1 MPPLARSAAYPA
13 SLVRHLARKQCF
25 RSTSSRGHA
34 SAAAATV
41 ESHNDASTSS
51 HANPAFSKPPS
62 RPSSSSG
69 LASLPFVS
77 SELSNLKS
85 SLFHLLGSSHPALD
99 AVAKYYF
106 QAEGKHLRPMLV
118 LLMAQATNGL
128 GGSAWSRLQRQDA
141 DDVASGR
148 VDESLTSVEG
158 VLNDWNPEQMG
169 LEGEGDMIFATPY
182 QAGRR
187 QGEEAQLDLRR
198 RRQAIARGK
207 QTAYEAEL
215 AQVTGGVQASPIL
228 STQRRLASITEMIH
242 VASLLHDDVI
252 DDSPLRRGEPSA
264 PQKFSNKLSILAG
277 DFLLG
282 RASVALARLGSN
294 EVVELLATVIANLVE
309 GEVMQLRQ
317 SPLPA
322 SAAAANRP
330 SEEAFEA
337 YMRKTYLKTASLM
350 AKSARASVI
359 LGGCGG
365 LDRDG
370 ASRTRT
376 EVAEGEW
383 VKDVAYGFGR
393 NLGIAFQVSRRFGG
407 GRKVRRSPA
416 DSPCL
421 SSPVQLI
428 DDMLD
433 FLPPS
438 PELGKPGLGADL
450 SLGLTTAPSLFA
462 WRSNPALGPLIARKF
477 SEPGDVEAAREMV
490 TRSDGLER
498 TRDLAIQFA
507 DEARKGIEGLPD
519 GDAKEAL
526 IGLTRKVVDRVS

>member
-1 MPPLARSAAYPA
+1 MPPIARSAAVYSA
-13 SLVRHLARKQCF
+13 SLMRHLARKQCF
-25 RSTSSRGHA
+25 RSSRGLA
-34 SAAAATV
+34 SAATAAV
-41 ESHNDASTSS
+41 DESHNESASRHASS
-51 HANPAFSKPPS
+51 SFAKPSPRAS
-62 RPSSSSG
+62 SPSSSSS
-69 LASLPFVS
+69 LSSLPFVS

-85 SLFHLLGSSHPALD
+85 SLFHLLGSSHPSLD

-128 GGSAWSRLQRQDA
+128 GGDAWSRLQRQDA

-169 LEGEGDMIFATPY
+169 LEGEGDMVFAAPY
-182 QAGRR
+182 QAGKRT
-187 QGEEAQLDLRR
+187 GAAGDGQLDLRR
-198 RRQAIARGK
+198 RRQAIAHGK
-207 QTAYEAEL
+207 QSAYEAEL
-215 AQVTGGVQASPIL
+215 AQVTGRASSSSSSSPIL

-317 SPLPA
+317 SPLP
-322 SAAAANRP
+322 SAANRP

-365 LDRDG
+365 VDRDG
-370 ASRTRT
+370 LSTRT
-376 EVAEGEW
+376 TTTKTRAEVAEGEW
-383 VKDVAYGFGR
+383 VKDVAYGYGR
-393 NLGIAFQVSRRFGG
+393 NLGIAFQVSHTRKRCGG
-407 GRKVRRSPA
+407 GGPGSLLTIFVLVAAHRRHA
-416 DSPCL
+416 R
-421 SSPVQLI
+421 
-428 DDMLD
+428 
-433 FLPPS
+433 FL
-438 PELGKPGLGADL
+438 A
-450 SLGLTTAPSLFA
+450 T
-462 WRSNPALGPLIARKF
+462 
-477 SEPGDVEAAREMV
+477 V
-490 TRSDGLER
+490 TRTRQTWLGCGSFTWADHRSIALCLALKPCVRSIDRPQILR
-498 TRDLAIQFA
+498 TGRC
-507 DEARKGIEGLPD
+507 RSCKGD
-519 GDAKEAL
+519 GDEE
-526 IGLTRKVVDRVS
+526 